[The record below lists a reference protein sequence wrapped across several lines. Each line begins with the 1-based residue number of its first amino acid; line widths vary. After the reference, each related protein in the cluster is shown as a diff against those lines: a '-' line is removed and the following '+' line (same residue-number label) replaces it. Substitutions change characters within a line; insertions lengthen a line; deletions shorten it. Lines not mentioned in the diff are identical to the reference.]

1 MSGAAQ
7 DQAGHIVEVSA
18 KAGMTDAAGAAL
30 IAQIQSI
37 GVQAVQE
44 ARVLALY
51 DLRGKLSAAQAAQ
64 AAKDLLA
71 DPVTQDYRLDSRAG
85 TFLPPHWR
93 LEVWLKASMTDPV
106 GESVKKAVKDLGLP
120 EPAKVRT
127 GQAYQLFG
135 KLNKQQID
143 RILERLLS
151 NPVIHRTSAE
161 QR

>member
-1 MSGAAQ
+1 MSATET
-7 DQAGHIVEVSA
+7 AGHIVEVGA
-18 KAGMTDAAGAAL
+18 KPGMSDTTGAAL

-51 DLRGKLSAAQAAQ
+51 DLRGKLSAAQVTQ

-71 DPVTQDYRLDSRAG
+71 DPVTQDFRLESRAG
-85 TFLPPHWR
+85 AFLPPHWR
-93 LEVWLKASMTDPV
+93 LEVWLKPSMTDSV
-106 GESVKKAVKDLGLP
+106 GESVKKAVRDLGLP
-120 EPAKVRT
+120 EPSAVRT

-135 KLNKQQID
+135 KLNKQQVD